1 MIGDFAAIPPEEAG
15 ALLTIDLDALASNW
29 RLLRDRA
36 GGADCAAVVKAN
48 AYGIGIEMAVPKLLA
63 AGCRT
68 FYVAH
73 LAEARRVRA
82 LTGEAVIYVLN
93 GFLPGTGPVY
103 AAHDLR
109 PVLGSR
115 EEIAEWDEFAAAN
128 PDAPPAAIHI
138 DTGMN
143 RLGLPPEV
151 VADVARSLSF
161 APALILTHL
170 ASAEDQA
177 DPSNARQLA
186 DFTRLRAHFPDIP
199 ASFCNSSGA
208 FIEPVAAFD
217 QTRAGVALY
226 GANPTPGKPNP
237 MREVVR
243 LEAKI
248 LQIRDVPDGAAVG
261 YNGKWK
267 ARGPRRLAT
276 LSIGYADGYLRSA
289 SAWDSKAAQG
299 IKAAHGI
306 DAGIA
311 LVGGAICPF
320 AGSVSMDLIVIDVTD
335 APEDAVRRGALAIII
350 GDALSLDEVAAR
362 AGTIPYEILTSLGRR
377 YARIYRNA

>member
-1 MIGDFAAIPPEEAG
+1 MTEARMIGDFAAIPPEEAG
-15 ALLTIDLDALASNW
+15 ALLTIDLDALAFNW
-29 RLLRDRA
+29 CLLRDRA

-48 AYGIGIEMAVPKLLA
+48 AYGIGIEMAVPRLLA
-63 AGCRT
+63 SGCRT

-73 LAEARRVRA
+73 LAEGKRVRA
-82 LTGEAVIYVLN
+82 LTQDAVIYVLN
-93 GFLPGTGPVY
+93 GFLSDTGPVH
-103 AAHDLR
+103 AAHALR

-115 EEIAEWDEFAAAN
+115 EEIAEWGEYAAAH

-143 RLGLPPEV
+143 RLGLPPEQ
-151 VADVARSLSF
+151 VAEVARTLPF

-186 DFTRLRAHFPDIP
+186 DFTRLRAYFPDTH

-226 GANPTPGKPNP
+226 GANPVPGQPNP

-248 LQIRDVPDGAAVG
+248 LQTRDVPDGAAVG
-261 YNGKWK
+261 YNGKWT
-267 ARGPRRLAT
+267 ARG
-276 LSIGYADGYLRSA
+276 
-289 SAWDSKAAQG
+289 
-299 IKAAHGI
+299 
-306 DAGIA
+306 
-311 LVGGAICPF
+311 
-320 AGSVSMDLIVIDVTD
+320 
-335 APEDAVRRGALAIII
+335 
-350 GDALSLDEVAAR
+350 
-362 AGTIPYEILTSLGRR
+362 
-377 YARIYRNA
+377 

>member
-15 ALLTIDLDALASNW
+15 ALLTIDLDALAFNW

-48 AYGIGIEMAVPKLLA
+48 AYGIGIEMAVPRLLA

-93 GFLPGTGPVY
+93 GFLADTGPVY
-103 AAHDLR
+103 AAHGLR

-115 EEIAEWDEFAAAN
+115 EEIAEWGEYAAAH

-143 RLGLPPEV
+143 RLGLPPEE
-151 VADVARSLSF
+151 VAEVARALPF

-186 DFTRLRAHFPDIP
+186 DFTRLRGYFPGIP

-226 GANPTPGKPNP
+226 GANPVPGQPNP

-248 LQIRDVPDGAAVG
+248 LQTRDVPDGAAVG

-299 IKAAHGI
+299 V

-311 LVGGAICPF
+311 LVGGVTCPF

-335 APEDAVRRGALAIII
+335 APQDAARRGACAVMI
-350 GDALSLDEVAAR
+350 GDGLALDEVAAR

>member
-15 ALLTIDLDALASNW
+15 ALLTIDLEALAFNW

-73 LAEARRVRA
+73 LAEAKRVRT
-82 LTGEAVIYVLN
+82 LTGDAVIYVLN
-93 GFLPGTGPVY
+93 GFLAGTGPVY
-103 AAHDLR
+103 AAHGLR

-115 EEIAEWDEFAAAN
+115 EEIAEWGEFAAAN

-143 RLGLPPEV
+143 RLGLPPEE
-151 VADVARSLSF
+151 VANVASALPF

-170 ASAEDQA
+170 ASAEDQS

-186 DFTRLRAHFPDIP
+186 DFTRLRAHFPHIP

-248 LQIRDVPDGAAVG
+248 LQIRDVLDGAAVG

-276 LSIGYADGYLRSA
+276 LSIGYADGYLRAA

-299 IKAAHGI
+299 IKA
-306 DAGIA
+306 GIA
-311 LVGGAICPF
+311 LVGGVTSPF

-335 APEDAVRRGALAIII
+335 APQDAVQRGAYAVMI
-350 GDALSLDEVAAR
+350 GDALSLDEVASR

>member
-1 MIGDFAAIPPEEAG
+1 M
-15 ALLTIDLDALASNW
+15 
-29 RLLRDRA
+29 
-36 GGADCAAVVKAN
+36 VKAN
-48 AYGIGIEMAVPKLLA
+48 AYGIGIEMAVPKLLES
-63 AGCRT
+63 GCRT
-68 FYVAH
+68 YYVAH

-82 LTGEAVIYVLN
+82 LTGDAVIYVLN
-93 GFLPGTGPVY
+93 GFLAGTAPIY
-103 AAHDLR
+103 AAHGLR

-115 EEIAEWDEFAAAN
+115 EEIVEWGEYAAAH

-138 DTGMN
+138 DTGMS
-143 RLGLPPEV
+143 RLGLPPEQ
-151 VADVARSLSF
+151 VAEVARTLPF
-161 APALILTHL
+161 TPALILTHL

-186 DFTRLRAHFPDIP
+186 DFTRLRKHFPDIP

-226 GANPTPGKPNP
+226 GANPVPGQPNP

-248 LQIRDVPDGAAVG
+248 LQIRDVPNGAAVG
-261 YNGKWK
+261 YNGKWT

-289 SAWDSKAAQG
+289 SGWDSKAAQ
-299 IKAAHGI
+299 GI

-311 LVGGAICPF
+311 LVGGVACPF
-320 AGSVSMDLIVIDVTD
+320 AGSVSMDLIVIDVTA
-335 APEDAVRRGALAIII
+335 APDDVARRGGLAVMI
-350 GDALSLDEVAAR
+350 GDGLSLDEVAAR

>member
-1 MIGDFAAIPPEEAG
+1 MSGDFPAIPPEEAG
-15 ALLTIDLDALASNW
+15 ARLTIDLDALAFNW

-73 LAEARRVRA
+73 LAEAKRVRA
-82 LTGEAVIYVLN
+82 LTGDAVIYVLN
-93 GFLPGTGPVY
+93 GFLAGTGPVH
-103 AAHDLR
+103 AAHGLR

-115 EEIAEWDEFAAAN
+115 DEIAEWGEYAAAHT
-128 PDAPPAAIHI
+128 DAPPAAIHI

-143 RLGLPPEV
+143 RLGLPPEE
-151 VADVARSLSF
+151 VAEVAGALLFR
-161 APALILTHL
+161 PALILTHL

-186 DFTRLRAHFPDIP
+186 DFTRLRGYFPGIP

-226 GANPTPGKPNP
+226 GANPLPGQPNP
-237 MREVVR
+237 MREVLR

-248 LQIRDVPDGAAVG
+248 LQVRDVPDGAAVG

-276 LSIGYADGYLRSA
+276 LSIGYADGYLRAA

-299 IKAAHGI
+299 IE
-306 DAGIA
+306 AGVA
-311 LVGGAICPF
+311 LVGGVRCPF

-335 APEDAVRRGALAIII
+335 APDDAVRRGGLAVMI
-350 GDALSLDEVAAR
+350 GDGLPLDEVAAR

>member
-1 MIGDFAAIPPEEAG
+1 MIGDFAAIPSEEAG
-15 ALLTIDLDALASNW
+15 ALLCIDLEALASNW

-36 GGADCAAVVKAN
+36 NGADCAAVVKAN

-82 LTGEAVIYVLN
+82 LTRDAVIYVLN
-93 GFLPGTGPVY
+93 GFLSGTGPVY
-103 AAHDLR
+103 ATHALR
-109 PVLGSR
+109 PVLGSL
-115 EEIAEWDEFAAAN
+115 EEISEWAGFAAAH
-128 PDAPPAAIHI
+128 PEAPLAAIHI

-143 RLGLPPEV
+143 RLGLPPET
-151 VADVARSLSF
+151 VAEVARALPF

-170 ASAEDQA
+170 ASAEDRA

-186 DFTRLRAHFPDIP
+186 DFTRLREHFPGVP
-199 ASFCNSSGA
+199 ASFCNSAGT
-208 FIEPVAAFD
+208 FIEPVARFD
-217 QTRAGVALY
+217 QIRAGVALY
-226 GANPTPGKPNP
+226 GANPTPGQANP

-248 LQIRDVPDGAAVG
+248 LQLRDVPDGAAVG
-261 YNGKWK
+261 YNGKWT
-267 ARGPRRLAT
+267 APGPRRLAT

-289 SAWDSKAAQG
+289 SGWDSKTALG
-299 IKAAHGI
+299 T

-311 LVGGAICPF
+311 LVDGVACPF

-335 APEDAVRRGALAIII
+335 APAGAAARGKAAVMI
-350 GDALSLDEVAAR
+350 GDVLSLDDVAAR

>member
-1 MIGDFAAIPPEEAG
+1 MIGDFAIIPPEEAG
-15 ALLTIDLDALASNW
+15 AVLTIDLDAYASNW

-93 GFLPGTGPVY
+93 GFLPGTAPVY
-103 AAHDLR
+103 AAHGLR

-115 EEIAEWDEFAAAN
+115 AEIDEWAGFAAAH
-128 PDAPPAAIHI
+128 PEAPPAAIHI

-143 RLGLPPEV
+143 RLGLPPEEV
-151 VADVARSLSF
+151 EGVARTLPF
-161 APALILTHL
+161 TPALILTHL
-170 ASAEDQA
+170 ASAEDRT

-186 DFTRLRAHFPDIP
+186 DFTRLRGHFPEIP
-199 ASFCNSSGA
+199 ASFCNSAGT
-208 FIEPVAAFD
+208 FIESVAAFD
-217 QTRAGVALY
+217 QIRAGVALY
-226 GANPTPGKPNP
+226 GANPTPGQPNP

-243 LEAKI
+243 LEARI
-248 LQIRDVPDGAAVG
+248 LQLRDVPDGAAAG
-261 YNGKWK
+261 YNGKWT

-289 SAWDSKAAQG
+289 SGWDVKAGQ
-299 IKAAHGI
+299 GI

-311 LVGGAICPF
+311 LVGGVACPF

-335 APEDAVRRGALAIII
+335 APADALARGKTVVMI
-350 GDALSLDEVAAR
+350 GDGLSVDEVAAR

>member
-15 ALLTIDLDALASNW
+15 ALLTIDLEALAFNW
-29 RLLRDRA
+29 RLLRNRA

-73 LAEARRVRA
+73 LAEAKRVRA
-82 LTGEAVIYVLN
+82 LTGDAVIYVLN
-93 GFLPGTGPVY
+93 GFLSGAGPVY
-103 AAHDLR
+103 AAHGLR

-115 EEIAEWDEFAAAN
+115 EEIAEWGEFAAAN

-143 RLGLPPEV
+143 RLGLPPEE
-151 VADVARSLSF
+151 VADMARSLSF

-170 ASAEDQA
+170 ASAEDQT

-186 DFTRLRAHFPDIP
+186 DFTRLRAHFPDTP

-299 IKAAHGI
+299 IE
-306 DAGIA
+306 AGIA
-311 LVGGAICPF
+311 LVGGVTCPF

-335 APEDAVRRGALAIII
+335 APQDAVQRGACAVMI
-350 GDALSLDEVAAR
+350 GDGLTIDEVASR